1 MIDGFDDRFMFPT
14 IHNLSNSRTPNP
26 TKSDGDLSF
35 SFRSSLPKMFSRK
48 SPYLSLPIAV
58 ASRAPSS
65 SRPPSPGILG
75 TGLFY
80 FILFYLFSL
89 SPASKY
95 WYFNG
100 QTEPS
105 LPRFVSFCF
114 LLSVQEIVF
123 FFGPGWN
130 CKYLWIFSS
139 FTDLWV

>member
-65 SRPPSPGILG
+65 SRPPSPGIIG
-75 TGLFY
+75 IGFFLFY
-80 FILFYLFSL
+80 FFYLVFHL
-89 SPASKY
+89 
-95 WYFNG
+95 
-100 QTEPS
+100 
-105 LPRFVSFCF
+105 
-114 LLSVQEIVF
+114 LLSTDTLMVKPNLLCPDLFRFAFSFLFKKLSF
-123 FFGPGWN
+123 FFFWPGWN
-130 CKYLWIFSS
+130 CKYL
-139 FTDLWV
+139 